1 MVDVLQD
8 GGASVPGTGA
18 FQWVLWAVFVQI
30 VVLAGGW
37 ICYKVPAWHNLCK
50 MTPALPR
57 QALFPALRFG
67 IKFCSALIMDS
78 NDDPEWEATMRR
90 SREMKDAKKR
100 ENEESEKQRQ
110 AAKAQE
116 REKRKRKVR
125 LLS

>member
-37 ICYKVPAWHNLCK
+37 ICYK
-50 MTPALPR
+50 
-57 QALFPALRFG
+57 ALFPALRFG

-100 ENEESEKQRQ
+100 GEREAATGCESSREGE
-110 AAKAQE
+110 AKAE
-116 REKRKRKVR
+116 DGD
-125 LLS
+125 